1 MIWCPVPYSIPYANI
16 HGSRCQ
22 ECALIPAVFIQAR
35 PARWQTLYHIAVA
48 LQLAPLL
55 RACLHNCWES
65 GSYKP
70 PTQYT
75 MPLNT
80 HQGVRNL
87 IVSSPWL
94 LLQDDALRALQ
105 SS

>member
-1 MIWCPVPYSIPYANI
+1 M
-16 HGSRCQ
+16 SRLRSDSQ
-22 ECALIPAVFIQAR
+22 PAVLIQAR
-35 PARWQTLYHIAVA
+35 PARWQTLYHTAGA

-55 RACLHNCWES
+55 RACLHDCWES

-87 IVSSPWL
+87 IAISPWL
-94 LLQDDALRALQ
+94 PIARIAL
-105 SS
+105 